1 MKLTTTE
8 QLILRAAQSRP
19 NIWLICNARYIGEVL
34 ALQCKG
40 LLTSRMDGNQIQIQ
54 IRSRGSE

>member
-1 MKLTTTE
+1 MKLTTIE

-19 NIWLICNARYIGEVL
+19 NTWLNCDGRYIGEVL

-40 LLTSRMDGNQIQIQ
+40 LIVSRRDSNQM
-54 IRSRGSE
+54 